1 MMILSIFSF
10 ILFPTFLIEFHS
22 VLLAKNKVIK
32 EEIIM
37 SKNPKSIADQIN
49 QLEAENKRLY
59 EYEKLFNKAVKISFG
74 YDTKKINE
82 ILKKYEESELN

>member
-1 MMILSIFSF
+1 
-10 ILFPTFLIEFHS
+10 
-22 VLLAKNKVIK
+22 
-32 EEIIM
+32 M